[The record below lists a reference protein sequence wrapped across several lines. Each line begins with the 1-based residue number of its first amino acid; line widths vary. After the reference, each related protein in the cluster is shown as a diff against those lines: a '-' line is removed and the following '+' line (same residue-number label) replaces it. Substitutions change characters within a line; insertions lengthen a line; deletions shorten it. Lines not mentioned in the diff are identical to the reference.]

1 MHPCLVPHALLEQV
15 HQGYVD
21 GAVCASNP
29 ALMAFARVLE
39 SYPHVSRRGVRVLS
53 LSCGDEHAFMPTNAK
68 GEVRVCVCAH
78 KGAHI
83 RAPIGVFLLGF
94 VKGFSHRGSCMGSCM
109 GAHKW
114 IRVAF
119 GFVRMGGVLGIW

>member
-1 MHPCLVPHALLEQV
+1 VHPCLPVVPHAMLEQV

-68 GEVRVCVCAH
+68 GEVRVCVCA
-78 KGAHI
+78 
-83 RAPIGVFLLGF
+83 PI
-94 VKGFSHRGSCMGSCM
+94 KGFM
-109 GAHKW
+109 
-114 IRVAF
+114 
-119 GFVRMGGVLGIW
+119 